1 MRIHGGVRT
10 STYMYIYIYI
20 NQSGVEHLSVFDY
33 LQFVRFGGVTLA
45 PSPLDF
51 RVCVWTWV
59 LIMMMMMRGSVAD
72 VWQVMQSFSLP
83 LTASVTKKNEKK
95 GRQTVCQ
102 ALETTSLMG
111 SCLQFS

>member
-33 LQFVRFGGVTLA
+33 LQFVQFGGVTLA

-51 RVCVWTWV
+51 RVCVCV
-59 LIMMMMMRGSVAD
+59 DLGFDYDDDDERLCGRRVASYAIIFVAID
-72 VWQVMQSFSLP
+72 GKCYQKKRKANSLP
-83 LTASVTKKNEKK
+83 GT
-95 GRQTVCQ
+95 
-102 ALETTSLMG
+102 
-111 SCLQFS
+111 

>member
-83 LTASVTKKNEKK
+83 LTASVTKKKR
-95 GRQTVCQ
+95 RQTVCQ